1 MALIKG
7 EEVMSIFLKLY
18 NRLLKRLITR
28 GVKKEIKINKKGSLI
43 DKCFCT
49 CLFVF
54 IIDQC

>member
-28 GVKKEIKINKKGSLI
+28 RVKKEIKINKKGSLI
-43 DKCFCT
+43 DK
-49 CLFVF
+49 
-54 IIDQC
+54 